1 MFLRLFALTLFLS
14 INAYPDSNTEG
25 LDLSDEDRR
34 MLNDYS
40 SDSYNQKAM
49 DELCDADSESSHV
62 TSLKDACKGNSVKT
76 WGIDEQA
83 IGAISKAYST
93 FAIGTS
99 LMGGSS
105 GAANGVS
112 GQSTGG
118 ASPTGGK
125 KNNFDYCGVIG
136 AGTEMVSG
144 YQQDQYQKYLS
155 GLPTNAQNAQTEG
168 LIKVKKQYREKAKNQ
183 ELNSIGWSS
192 TSLCYVGRA
201 ITGSTIDVQTAIK
214 IGASATLGVYNGMSA
229 ADHRALA
236 KELNVVIQKMP
247 QNGDC
252 NPITETYCFCN
263 LPENLNNEKYCMPQ
277 IRARAQRQY
286 GTQVACLD
294 KFGRPDGDC
303 SCISRNDCFDVTYM
317 SNIDGISFGK
327 SAEEA
332 NGQIVSQVAKG
343 TLGKSNRLESGN
355 LSNKAISKLKRA
367 LKKIGTMQVEGLNP
381 LSPNQKKEAQ
391 SFYKLGIPK
400 NIAAALAGAPKG
412 NAQSI
417 AAIKGKFSQPRS
429 SWRNKH
435 QKRKSR
441 IQSFNNARGFSI
453 GSNKQNSKRSNRY
466 NIKSMLK
473 KPGSG
478 KSSRSGKV
486 QRYANRAR
494 NKASISTRK
503 GISIFKIISRRY
515 QLTKDSRLK

>member
-1 MFLRLFALTLFLS
+1 LFLS

-263 LPENLNNEKYCMPQ
+263 LPENLNN
-277 IRARAQRQY
+277 
-286 GTQVACLD
+286 
-294 KFGRPDGDC
+294 
-303 SCISRNDCFDVTYM
+303 
-317 SNIDGISFGK
+317 
-327 SAEEA
+327 
-332 NGQIVSQVAKG
+332 
-343 TLGKSNRLESGN
+343 
-355 LSNKAISKLKRA
+355 
-367 LKKIGTMQVEGLNP
+367 
-381 LSPNQKKEAQ
+381 
-391 SFYKLGIPK
+391 
-400 NIAAALAGAPKG
+400 
-412 NAQSI
+412 
-417 AAIKGKFSQPRS
+417 
-429 SWRNKH
+429 
-435 QKRKSR
+435 
-441 IQSFNNARGFSI
+441 
-453 GSNKQNSKRSNRY
+453 
-466 NIKSMLK
+466 
-473 KPGSG
+473 
-478 KSSRSGKV
+478 
-486 QRYANRAR
+486 
-494 NKASISTRK
+494 
-503 GISIFKIISRRY
+503 
-515 QLTKDSRLK
+515 